1 MKLSIFEYKTEHPF
15 RFKLLKK
22 WIQIG
27 LPIRRLKNTIAHELH
42 VEIII
47 RLLEAIENDKNLS
60 TKEVLEIPYNIGR
73 EIGGQLK
80 ELLSIN
86 TENAKSIAKIMDF
99 LHHSMDIKGKTTL
112 GLSNKIAISLWSK
125 CPVYNQIKQS
135 KTQIQ
140 YCDFQHELYSGILF
154 TINPKVKARQITRSE
169 ACNHCES
176 KTWIE

>member
-1 MKLSIFEYKTEHPF
+1 
-15 RFKLLKK
+15 
-22 WIQIG
+22 
-27 LPIRRLKNTIAHELH
+27 LKNTISHEIH

-60 TKEVLEIPYNIGR
+60 NKEILEIPHNIGR
-73 EIGGQLK
+73 EIGSQLK
-80 ELLSIN
+80 ELLSLN

-99 LHHSMDIKGKTTL
+99 MHHSMDIKRKITL
-112 GLSNKIAISLWSK
+112 GVSNKIAISLWSK
-125 CPVYNQIKQS
+125 CPVYNQMKES

-140 YCDFQHELYSGILF
+140 YCDFQHEIYRGILF
-154 TINPKVKARQITRSE
+154 AINPKAKARQITRSE